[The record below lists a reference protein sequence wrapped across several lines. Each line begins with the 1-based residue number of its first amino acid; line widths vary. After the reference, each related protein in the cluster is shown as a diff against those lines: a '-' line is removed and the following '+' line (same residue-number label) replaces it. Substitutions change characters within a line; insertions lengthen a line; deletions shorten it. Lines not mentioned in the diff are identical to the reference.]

1 MGSWGPRTFEDDLA
15 CDWLED
21 LLDSD
26 PIAFFDHC
34 LDLNGL
40 DALGMLACIGVVC
53 TAEMIHGLIC
63 EPRNGLPE
71 AARRWLD
78 RHRPLTGQ
86 VIPLVPTAV
95 EGIERVLQP
104 NSAMHLQW
112 DDAGDLERWRRE
124 VKSLWLPLRAMSIRI
139 GPLR

>member
-34 LDLNGL
+34 LDLTGL
-40 DALGMLACIGVVC
+40 DSLGMLASIGVVC
-53 TAEMIHGLIC
+53 TAEMIHGLLC
-63 EPRNGLPE
+63 EPRDGLPE

-78 RHRPLTGQ
+78 RHRVLANLA
-86 VIPLVPTAV
+86 IPLVPTAV
-95 EGIERVLQP
+95 AGIDRVLQP
-104 NSAMHLQW
+104 DSAMHLQW
-112 DDAGDLERWRRE
+112 DDADDLESWQRE
-124 VKSLWLPLRAMSIRI
+124 VTSLWLPLRTIS
-139 GPLR
+139 LRAR

>member
-34 LDLNGL
+34 LDLTGL
-40 DALGMLACIGVVC
+40 DSLGMLACIGVVC
-53 TAEMIHGLIC
+53 TAEMIHGLLC
-63 EPRNGLPE
+63 EPRVGLPE

-78 RHRPLTGQ
+78 RHQSLANEAMQ
-86 VIPLVPTAV
+86 LVPVAV
-95 EGIERVLQP
+95 SGIDRVLKP
-104 NSAMHLQW
+104 DSAMHLQW
-112 DDAGDLERWRRE
+112 EDAGELDHWQRE
-124 VKSLWLPLRAMSIRI
+124 VTSLWLPLRTMS
-139 GPLR
+139 LRA